1 VASNDQKY
9 TPYLNADPFST
20 FMKMRRLWPLKIKIF
35 LQFHQNL
42 YFNQASGVIYTYKHC
57 ISSMLAIQ
65 IPSEN
70 KNSILKGQGKI
81 TAPLSADVNVLS
93 ATSPPAGATLT

>member
-20 FMKMRRLWPLKIKIF
+20 FMKMRHLWPLKVKIF
-35 LQFHQNL
+35 LQFHQNI
-42 YFNQASGVIYTYKHC
+42 YFNQSSNC
-57 ISSMLAIQ
+57 ISSMLPIQ

-70 KNSILKGQGKI
+70 KDSILKGQGKI
-81 TAPLSADVNVLS
+81 TAPLSTDVNVLS
-93 ATSPPAGATLT
+93 ATSPPASAMLT